1 MSDLRDRDRLYAR
14 LKEVL
19 GPEPADI
26 LMSNLP
32 PARDVATRSD
42 VAGIESRLGGIE
54 TRMDGLES
62 RMDAFETRMDGLE
75 SRMERLEKHMERFDD
90 RLHDFHGALREQTRT
105 FAITTLGGSAT
116 LAGAIVAAAAI
127 L

>member
-14 LKEVL
+14 FKEVL

-32 PARDVATRSD
+32 PVRDVATSAD
-42 VAGIESRLGGIE
+42 VARVESRIGG
-54 TRMDGLES
+54 L
-62 RMDAFETRMDGLE
+62 ETRMDGLE
-75 SRMERLEKHMERFDD
+75 SRMERLEAHMERFDD
-90 RLHDFHGALREQTRT
+90 RLHDFHGTLREQTRT